1 MPTYDQ
7 NQLLTII
14 DQTSFAMDDI
24 LLFLDTHPCDKAALN
39 YYHYVTNL
47 RRDAVNAYEANY
59 GPLSVDQVRSDQYW
73 TWIQGKWPWEG
84 GNSACGDMRNVCNI
98 R

>member
-7 NQLLTII
+7 NQLLSII
-14 DQTSFAMDDI
+14 DQTSFAVDDI

-47 RRDAVNAYEANY
+47 RRDAVNTYEANY
-59 GPLSVDQVRSDQYW
+59 GPLTVDQVRSDQYW

-84 GNSACGDMRNVCNI
+84 GNSTCGDMRNVCNI